1 MKKFK
6 VKFSQAL
13 IPNLAVISST
23 LLITIFLT
31 TLNIA
36 NANSNDL
43 QDSPLPFL
51 PPFQHSQSQLQPSQ
65 PHQQY
70 QQDMN
75 QPTQKQPLHT
85 NEMSHIHTNSN
96 KFDNRSPTVVSIMPY

>member
-6 VKFSQAL
+6 VRFSQTL
-13 IPNLAVISST
+13 IPALAGIIST
-23 LLITIFLT
+23 LLVTIFLS

-36 NANSNDL
+36 NANSNDP
-43 QDSPLPFL
+43 QDNPLPFL

-65 PHQQY
+65 QQPQH

-75 QPTQKQPLHT
+75 QPTQEQPLHT
-85 NEMSHIHTNSN
+85 NEMSHIHNN
-96 KFDNRSPTVVSIMPY
+96 KFDNRSPTVVSIIPF

>member
-13 IPNLAVISST
+13 TPALAVIIST
-23 LLITIFLT
+23 LLVTIFLT

-43 QDSPLPFL
+43 QDNPFPFL
-51 PPFQHSQSQLQPSQ
+51 PLFQHSHSQLQPSQ
-65 PHQQY
+65 QPQHQQ
-70 QQDMN
+70 QMN
-75 QPTQKQPLHT
+75 QSTHEQSPDR
-85 NEMSHIHTNSN
+85 NEMINSYN
-96 KFDNRSPTVVSIMPY
+96 KFDNRSPTVVSIMPF